1 MHKHRIVIIGGGF
14 AGLNAALALADAPAE
29 VTLIDRRNF
38 HLFQPLLYQV
48 ASGALS
54 PANIATPLR
63 EILRKQRNTRV
74 IMGEVVNIDPAF
86 RLVMLADGECVPYD
100 FLVIGAGAGHSYFGN
115 DNWQSLAPGLK
126 TIEDATEIR
135 QRLLMAF
142 EAAERSHDPAEIRRL
157 LTFVIVGGGPTGVE
171 LAGALGEITR
181 ETLRGNFRTINPAD
195 ASIYLVEHAPRVLP
209 PYAPNLSKK
218 AAEALRELG
227 VQVRTSTLVVDVE
240 PDFVTLRTG
249 DEDAPLETI
258 PTATVIWAAGVTAS
272 PLGKVLA
279 GATGARQD
287 RNGRVFVSPDFSVPG
302 HPQIFVVGDLA
313 HYEQDN
319 RVLPGVAPVAMQEGR
334 YVGTLIAKRLKGKR
348 TRAFKYRDYGSMATI
363 GRGRAVADLGGLR
376 FSGFLAWS
384 AWLLVHL
391 LKLVDFHNKALV
403 LLQWGWNYFTRNRSA
418 RLITGLRLPPK
429 LQLVHGGSE
438 RKKLAGGA
446 TVHQLPPRRS

>member
-1 MHKHRIVIIGGGF
+1 MIIGGGF
-14 AGLNAALALADAPAE
+14 AGLNAALALKDAPAE

-74 IMGEVVNIDPAF
+74 IMGEVINIDPAF

-100 FLVIGAGAGHSYFGN
+100 FLVIGAGASHSYFGN
-115 DNWQSLAPGLK
+115 DSWQSLAPGLK

-181 ETLRGNFRTINPAD
+181 DTLRGNFRTINPAD

-272 PLGKVLA
+272 PLAKILA

-287 RNGRVFVSPDFSVPG
+287 RTGRVFVSPDFSVPG

-334 YVGTLIAKRLKGKR
+334 YVGTL
-348 TRAFKYRDYGSMATI
+348 
-363 GRGRAVADLGGLR
+363 
-376 FSGFLAWS
+376 
-384 AWLLVHL
+384 
-391 LKLVDFHNKALV
+391 
-403 LLQWGWNYFTRNRSA
+403 
-418 RLITGLRLPPK
+418 
-429 LQLVHGGSE
+429 
-438 RKKLAGGA
+438 
-446 TVHQLPPRRS
+446 